1 LSQILQTPPRI
12 RLAATGY
19 RKGEAEL
26 KRRPNN
32 HRSKHKD
39 KLSNEGYRSRKDR
52 SLTDKKTNKYGVST
66 LLEEDTLVSVEDQE

>member
-1 LSQILQTPPRI
+1 LQTPPRI

-39 KLSNEGYRSRKDR
+39 KQSHEGNRSRKDR
-52 SLTDKKTNKYGVST
+52 SLTDRKTSKYGVST
-66 LLEEDTLVSVEDQE
+66 LLEEESQISVEDQE